1 MTPPCL
7 LDPRRRVR
15 RARRSHAAA
24 TLRAGLVATL
34 ALALALLPGAAASA
48 DPPDRAKRMYDRLV
62 GVPPT
67 PAQIDQMVAI
77 MGPSPGPDQLEDAA
91 RFAIE
96 QPDFYNVSLVNF
108 VTPWTNV
115 ERTVFADLN
124 DYTAT
129 VIGMIRDEVPFD
141 QVLSADLLYVADP
154 ALGLTPYSHT
164 DNQHYQEIQSQGLD
178 LSDPAVLVQQTQS
191 GQPGSQVGPAEAA
204 GVVTTRAAGEAFF
217 SAGTNRRMW
226 RFTGLNFLCRDLEQ
240 LKDVTRPA
248 DGIRQDVSR
257 SPGGDSEIFHTQCVG
272 CHAGMDPLAG
282 AYAFFEWDADAGRV
296 VYTPGQVQGKYL
308 INTGVFPGGHI
319 TTDDGWQ
326 NLWRVGQNSAL
337 GWAED
342 LPGEGYGPQSLGV
355 EVAQSRAFAEC
366 QVQKVFEH
374 VCFRPPQTPADA
386 DAIRAIATGFEENG
400 TYDLKQVFARVAV
413 HCTEGE

>member
-1 MTPPCL
+1 MPPPSL
-7 LDPRRRVR
+7 PDPRRRDR
-15 RARRSHAAA
+15 RAPRARCARGAARV
-24 TLRAGLVATL
+24 RAGLVAVLVLVL
-34 ALALALLPGAAASA
+34 ALAAAA

-67 PAQIDQMVAI
+67 PAQIDQMLAI
-77 MGPSPGPDQLEDAA
+77 MGPSPGPAELEQAA
-91 RFAIE
+91 LFAIE
-96 QPDFYNVSLVNF
+96 QPDFYNVALVNF

-129 VIGMIRDEVPFD
+129 VVGMIRDEVPFD

-154 ALGLTPYSHT
+154 SLGLTPYSHT
-164 DNQHYQEIQSQGLD
+164 DNLHYEEMQSLGLD
-178 LSDPAVLVQQTQS
+178 LSDPAVLVPRTQS
-191 GQPGSQVGPAEAA
+191 GQPGAQIGPADAA

-226 RFTGLNFLCRDLEQ
+226 RFTGINFLCRDLEQ

-282 AYAFFEWDADAGRV
+282 AYAYFEWDAAAERV

-308 INTGVFPGGHI
+308 INTGTFPGGHI
-319 TTDDGWQ
+319 ATDDRWR

-342 LPGEGYGPQSLGV
+342 LSGEGYGAQSLGV
-355 EVAQSRAFAEC
+355 EVAQSRAFSEC

-386 DAIRAIATGFEENG
+386 DAIRAIATAFEENG
-400 TYDLKQVFARVAV
+400 AYDMKQVFARVAV